1 MSNPTRVL
9 FVASEATPFTP
20 SSTVAQIVRTLPEK
34 LQDSGSYELR
44 IMMPRYGIISERRN
58 RLHEVIRLS
67 GAELMVGDQKEVL
80 KVKVASIPGI
90 RLQVYFMEN
99 NRYFKRKGAFTDKQ
113 GAVFEDNAERA
124 LFFGRAALRTIHN
137 LGWSP
142 DLVHAF
148 GWASAFAPY
157 LIKTEYADDE
167 LLGGSK
173 VVYTPD
179 GMDAQTSFAAAL
191 LSTLGHDGTELEP
204 RTLDGVAREYADAV
218 MLPPESEGDGPRFS
232 SLDSVLEDATAVYDD
247 VLGEVPA

>member
-1 MSNPTRVL
+1 MPTPTRVL
-9 FVASEATPFTP
+9 FVASEAAPFT
-20 SSTVAQIVRTLPEK
+20 SSTDLATLVRTLPEH
-34 LQDSGSYELR
+34 LNDTGDYELR
-44 IMMPRYGIISERRN
+44 IMMPRYGIISERKN

-99 NRYFKRKGAFTDKQ
+99 TRYFKRKGAYADKQ
-113 GAVFEDNAERA
+113 GEVFEDNAERA
-124 LFFGRAALRTIHN
+124 LFFGRAALKTIHN

-148 GWASAFAPY
+148 GWAAAFTPY
-157 LIKTEYADDE
+157 LIDTDYADDE
-167 LLGGSK
+167 LLGNAK

-179 GMDAQTSFAAAL
+179 GLDAQTSFKAGL
-191 LSTLGHDGTELEP
+191 LSTIGHDGAEVEP
-204 RTLDGVAREYADAV
+204 RTLDAIAREHADVIMRA
-218 MLPPESEGDGPRFS
+218 PGQEGDGPGFRGS
-232 SLDSVLEDATAVYDD
+232 DTLLEDATAVYSS